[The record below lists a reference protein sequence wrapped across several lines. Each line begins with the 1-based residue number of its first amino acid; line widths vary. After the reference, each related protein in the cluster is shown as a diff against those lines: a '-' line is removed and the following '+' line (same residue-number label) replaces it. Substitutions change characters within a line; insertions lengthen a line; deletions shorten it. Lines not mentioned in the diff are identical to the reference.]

1 MKRILVPTDGSP
13 ESDKALHLA
22 QQIAK
27 AQGAEILLVRV
38 GERPVW
44 PELAEDGGLPPDV
57 YDQILKQIEQDAQAD
72 LARLSSQ
79 VQAEGISVSGL
90 LLWGSPTGALL
101 DCVDGEHPDLV
112 AMTTH
117 GRSGLE
123 RFALGSVTDR
133 MVREGSA
140 PVLVV
145 RRSSHAES
153 KLEHALV
160 TLDGSGISEGALPMV
175 HNLAGKPVKQVTL
188 LRAVASAS
196 DRGPAAT
203 YLDGVAARLAA
214 DGLQTQTRVEVGW
227 PQAIIQS
234 VANDVDL
241 VILCTHGRGGLERL
255 RHGSVAEHIVRE
267 IDQPALIVRAKPHD
281 NDS

>member
-1 MKRILVPTDGSP
+1 MLHRILVPTDGSP
-13 ESDKALHLA
+13 ESDKAMRLA
-22 QQIAK
+22 QKLAK
-27 AQGAEILLVRV
+27 AQGAEIMLVRV

-57 YDQILKQIEQDAQAD
+57 YDQILTQIEQEAQAD
-72 LARLSSQ
+72 LARLSVQ
-79 VQAEGISVSGL
+79 VQADGIAVSAL

-101 DCVDGEHPDLV
+101 DCVDEEKPDLV
-112 AMTTH
+112 VMTTH

-145 RRSSHAES
+145 RRTSHAES

-160 TLDGSGISEGALPMV
+160 TLDGSGLSEGALPLV
-175 HNLAGKPVKQVTL
+175 HDLAGKPVKQVTL
-188 LRAVASAS
+188 LRVVAETS

-214 DGLQTQTRVEVGW
+214 DGLQTQSRVEVGW
-227 PQAIIQS
+227 PQEIIEK
-234 VANDVDL
+234 AAADVDL

-255 RHGSVAEHIVRE
+255 RHG
-267 IDQPALIVRAKPHD
+267 
-281 NDS
+281 